1 VCGRFVMITDL
12 STIIDVFGIEH
23 VSGDVRPS
31 YNIAPGSTVAAVIND
46 GATRLVNFRWGLVPS
61 WSRDPAIGARLIN
74 ARGETVAEK
83 PSFRAAFKQRRCL
96 IIANGFY
103 EWQRR
108 TTGKTPMYISLKGEI
123 PFGFAG
129 LFETW
134 RSPEGEKLRTCTII
148 TTDANELIRPIHD
161 RMPVIIPAGQ
171 VPRWLDPS
179 MADTTRLVSLLVP
192 YPECEMTAYAV
203 SPLVN
208 SPRHDSPECTT
219 PAAAR
224 M

>member
-12 STIIDVFGIEH
+12 SAIVDEFGIVH

-46 GATRLVNFRWGLVPS
+46 GSNRLVHFRWGLVPS
-61 WSRDPAIGARLIN
+61 WARDPAMGSRLIN

-83 PSFRAAFKQRRCL
+83 PSFRAAFKKRRCL
-96 IIANGFY
+96 IVASGFY

-108 TTGKTPMYISLKGEI
+108 TSGKIPMYISLKSEK

-134 RSPEGEKLRTCTII
+134 QSPEGEVLRTCTII

-161 RMPVIIPAGQ
+161 RMPVIIPPGQ
-171 VPRWLDPS
+171 APRWLDPS
-179 MADTTRLVSLLVP
+179 TEDTTHLLSLLAP
-192 YPECEMTAYAV
+192 YPESGMTAYAV

-208 SPRHDSPECTT
+208 SPLHDSPLCIT
-219 PAAAR
+219 PVASR
-224 M
+224 S